1 MSEWTVSVTR
11 DIAADSGAIYDLIAD
26 ITRMGEW
33 SPENTACTW
42 KDGFDSLV
50 VGAEWIG
57 ENVHGEF
64 EWQTEGR
71 VTEAERGQVFA
82 FDAKVGDFVF
92 SKWRYE
98 FEPIDGG
105 TRVTEHT
112 LDLRPEEVKAMGPKM
127 SGIEDRDARNRET
140 MEATLAALA
149 LAAER

>member
-42 KDGFDSLV
+42 KDGFDNPV
-50 VGAEWIG
+50 VGAEWLG
-57 ENVHGEF
+57 ENVNGEF

-71 VTEAERGQVFA
+71 ITEAERGQVLA

-98 FEPIDGG
+98 FEPIDSG

-112 LDLRPEEVKAMGPKM
+112 LDLRPENVKAMGPKM
-127 SGIEDRDARNRET
+127 SGIEDRNARNRET

>member
-1 MSEWTVSVTR
+1 MTEWTVSVSR
-11 DIAADSGAIYDLIAD
+11 DIAADAGVLYDLVAD

-33 SPENTACTW
+33 SPENTSCTY
-42 KDGFDSLV
+42 KEGFDSPV
-50 VGAEWIG
+50 VGAEWLG
-57 ENVHGEF
+57 DNVHGEF

-98 FEPIDGG
+98 FEAIDGG

-112 LDLRPEEVKAMGPKM
+112 LDLRPEKVKAMSLQM
-127 SGIEDRDARNRET
+127 SGVDDRDTRNRET

-149 LAAER
+149 AAAEG

>member
-1 MSEWTVSVTR
+1 MTEWTISVSR
-11 DIAADSGAIYDLIAD
+11 DIAAAPETIYDLVAD
-26 ITRMGEW
+26 VTRMGEW
-33 SPENTACTW
+33 SPENHTCTW
-42 KDGFDSLV
+42 KEGHDSPE
-50 VGAEWIG
+50 VGAEWDG
-57 ENVHGEF
+57 GNRNGEF

-71 VTEAERGQVFA
+71 VTAADRGTLFA

-92 SKWRYE
+92 AKWAYE

-112 LDLRPEEVKAMGPKM
+112 LDLRPDSLLERSVAI

-149 LAAER
+149 AAAER